1 MPYYLQIKIRVLSLT
16 LLIIIV
22 FLFVSRPGWSKEY
35 DPRLLQSSKLAYQG
49 NWREAEALIQQ
60 YLAENPMDPNGL
72 FVKGVVLEWKMGL
85 DGEKWWEA
93 QRKMLE
99 VYQEAN
105 DMAFQLWNR
114 DQENVDRL
122 IDLGNSYMFLGRKY
136 SDNGSWLKAVLTA
149 KKCQKHLEKALKLD
163 PNRVDG
169 LLALG
174 GFHYVADNGPKAL
187 GPFKALLGISGTKAQ
202 GLAELKKSLTQQ
214 HPFFYDTQMVFIQL
228 YYDLEKNYPEAL
240 NALSVLEKEFP
251 DNPEFKF
258 RRARIYEKQD
268 PKKGIE
274 EYLKFA
280 QWCETQREKC
290 HTNYSFLAYYDA
302 GRLSMGLKDSAK
314 TKLYLA
320 KALQYD
326 TQVDTQLTAQALF
339 WPGLLE
345 KEEGNSAAALEKFQK
360 AEKVPGI
367 SGSLKKQIEGELS
380 ELCKTNSAPCS

>member
-136 SDNGSWLKAVLTA
+136 SDNGSWLKAVLT
-149 KKCQKHLEKALKLD
+149 
-163 PNRVDG
+163 
-169 LLALG
+169 
-174 GFHYVADNGPKAL
+174 
-187 GPFKALLGISGTKAQ
+187 
-202 GLAELKKSLTQQ
+202 
-214 HPFFYDTQMVFIQL
+214 
-228 YYDLEKNYPEAL
+228 
-240 NALSVLEKEFP
+240 
-251 DNPEFKF
+251 
-258 RRARIYEKQD
+258 
-268 PKKGIE
+268 
-274 EYLKFA
+274 
-280 QWCETQREKC
+280 
-290 HTNYSFLAYYDA
+290 
-302 GRLSMGLKDSAK
+302 
-314 TKLYLA
+314 
-320 KALQYD
+320 
-326 TQVDTQLTAQALF
+326 
-339 WPGLLE
+339 
-345 KEEGNSAAALEKFQK
+345 
-360 AEKVPGI
+360 
-367 SGSLKKQIEGELS
+367 
-380 ELCKTNSAPCS
+380 